1 VNSKPLPLQSRESQG
16 YTACYTWE
24 RGCLLRGLA
33 RGKTGGGVHA
43 NAECPAPADA
53 MRVNTQEATLGNTI
67 GNRPITR
74 LPFEA
79 RNVVGLLSLQPRI
92 TYFGDPVNGGKSDQ
106 SNVVDGVD

>member
-1 VNSKPLPLQSRESQG
+1 
-16 YTACYTWE
+16 
-24 RGCLLRGLA
+24 
-33 RGKTGGGVHA
+33 
-43 NAECPAPADA
+43 